1 MIIMDT
7 SQDIVSLLYAKRGK
21 ISILFVDT
29 ALRFDYSRA
38 RKVVIIMEITV
49 GMKGVVESCV
59 EREDTAKEVGSGDL
73 LVYATPCM
81 VALMEGAACE
91 AIADCMGEN
100 QTTVGTMLNIEH
112 ISATPVGLEV
122 RAEAEVTEVAGK
134 VITFDVKAF
143 DEAGEI
149 GRGTHKR
156 VVINAQKFLDK
167 TYGKL

>member
-1 MIIMDT
+1 
-7 SQDIVSLLYAKRGK
+7 
-21 ISILFVDT
+21 
-29 ALRFDYSRA
+29 
-38 RKVVIIMEITV
+38 MEITV
-49 GMKGVVESCV
+49 GMKGEASTLV
-59 EREDTAKEVGSGDL
+59 EREDTAAEVGSGYL

-91 AIADCMGEN
+91 AIADCLSDS

-122 RAEAEVTEVAGK
+122 RAEATVTEVAGK
-134 VITFDVKAF
+134 VITFEVKAF

-156 VVINAQKFLDK
+156 VIVNSQKFLEK
-167 TYGKL
+167 AYNKL

>member
-1 MIIMDT
+1 
-7 SQDIVSLLYAKRGK
+7 
-21 ISILFVDT
+21 
-29 ALRFDYSRA
+29 
-38 RKVVIIMEITV
+38 MEIIV
-49 GMKGVVESCV
+49 GMKGIAETLV

-91 AIADCMGEN
+91 AIAEALSDT
-100 QTTVGTMLNIEH
+100 QTTVGTALNIEH

-122 RAEAEVTEVAGK
+122 RAEAEVTAVEGK
-134 VITFDVKAF
+134 VITFQVKAF

-156 VVINAQKFLDK
+156 VIINSQKFLEK
-167 TYGKL
+167 AYNKL